1 MQKNAGSSSG
11 YILQGGDPYAKP
23 VSLKPQQMIS
33 QHAEEFKYDTRQAI
47 PEEFEEDQAF
57 KAENLRVRLFKEDS
71 TTSQDTTEQHSHIT
85 GKLAENPHRNML
97 RPGNSERDSFLP
109 KLSFGIVFQDGSE
122 AELEITDY
130 DEDPI
135 FEVMKFAIKFRI
147 ADLAL
152 IELLRRRVVREIMRK
167 KGMYKAT
174 PSNHHNAGSKTGA
187 APAMM
192 GSTKPQNLSFTT
204 RRASEGIGLNAQ
216 IGLTQTSKNLKKIT
230 ESIAKPL
237 QIETSS
243 SGLHSSQV
251 SGSNSNLIPK
261 VQSHSS
267 AAKAS
272 TQNTQTSWRGP
283 VSSSQNGLN
292 SLLNPQFGT
301 HLLIPPP
308 NSKTKLKPG
317 QANQTQDSRSFL
329 QASMSRE
336 RDYSQS
342 GGVPTPSPNDT
353 PTEQRRMALQGS
365 GSQMGRARQAPSN
378 SIDNS
383 KAKNELLY
391 HTTTREIRPETVTH
405 NLYKQQVP
413 SGGLYRQNSDS
424 SQGAG
429 QGQGGGSQHSSR
441 SQIPEVSYT
450 LSKVAQ
456 QVKVASGTGS
466 STTPP
471 AKQSATPQGPLA
483 SVHAL
488 AAPETHEWLFGLL
501 DSDKDGL
508 ISARDM
514 DLERLTDATS
524 ADVFEALQV
533 VLEAV
538 FERSLRLDRDG
549 WMLLMRDLAATRVW
563 D

>member
-11 YILQGGDPYAKP
+11 YILQGGDAYSKP
-23 VSLKPQQMIS
+23 VSSKPQQMTS
-33 QHAEEFKYDTRQAI
+33 QHAEEFRYDTRQAI
-47 PEEFEEDQAF
+47 PEELEEDQAF
-57 KAENLRVRLFKEDS
+57 KPENLRVRLFKEES
-71 TTSQDTTEQHSHIT
+71 TSSQDTSEQHSHLT
-85 GKLAENPHRNML
+85 GKHAENSHRTML

-109 KLSFGIVFQDGSE
+109 KLSFSIVFQDGSE

-130 DEDPI
+130 DEDPV
-135 FEVMKFAIKFRI
+135 FEVMRFAIKYRI

-152 IELLRRRVVREIMRK
+152 VELLRRRVVREIMRK

-187 APAMM
+187 VPAMM

-204 RRASEGIGLNAQ
+204 RRASEGIGLNSQ
-216 IGLTQTSKNLKKIT
+216 IGLSQTSKNLRKIT
-230 ESIAKPL
+230 EAIGKPL

-272 TQNTQTSWRGP
+272 TQNSQPSWKGS

-292 SLLNPQFGT
+292 SLLNPQLGA

-317 QANQTQDSRSFL
+317 QGNQSQDSRSFF
-329 QASMSRE
+329 QASISRE

-353 PTEQRRMALQGS
+353 PTEQRRIGVQGS
-365 GSQMGRARQAPSN
+365 GSQIGRARQAPSN

-383 KAKNELLY
+383 KTKNELLY

-405 NLYKQQVP
+405 NLYKQPVP

-424 SQGAG
+424 SQGPG
-429 QGQGGGSQHSSR
+429 QGSGSQHSSR

-450 LSKVAQ
+450 LSKVAH

-471 AKQSATPQGPLA
+471 AKQSSTPQGPLA

-488 AAPETHEWLFGLL
+488 AAPETHDWLFGLL

-549 WMLLMRDLAATRVW
+549 WMQLMRDLAATRVW